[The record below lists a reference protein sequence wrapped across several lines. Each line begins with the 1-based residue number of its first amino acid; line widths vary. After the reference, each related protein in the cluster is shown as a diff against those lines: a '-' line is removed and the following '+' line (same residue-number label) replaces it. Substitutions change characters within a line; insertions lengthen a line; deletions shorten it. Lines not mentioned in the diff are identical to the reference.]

1 MDTSGPVHP
10 GIFHRKACIQ
20 AGLSFLVAAASVL
33 FFAGTSPANA
43 DSETQYIRLLWTNDT
58 HGFFVPVW
66 HAEFEELDSYEGT
79 AATEGKVGGYA
90 NIKALADKLRGPY
103 PNSLFVD
110 SGDTFDG
117 SPVAQKTQGLDV
129 IPVINAMGFDAMTPG
144 NRDFAFGKAKF
155 LQATA
160 AITAPYLSMNL
171 RDEDTGELVFD
182 PYLVKDLPGGM
193 RVAIVGVTHP
203 LSTTGFVH
211 GENLAPRSS
220 YEAFQVADE
229 LSRLVARI
237 RAEHHPDLVVAISHF
252 GYLQDLKLASEQS
265 GLDVILGAHTHHNLF
280 EEHLVKD
287 RNGKKDVVVVQ
298 AGSHGKYL
306 GKLDLEVRSGD
317 DNNRPGKIRV
327 SDYELIRVLADDI
340 VPDATVQALADAAYA
355 PFAAELD
362 RVIGTTD
369 VVVARRGDVQSTMA
383 NLLTDA
389 WAAIYGTDL
398 SRHFGIR
405 YGSSIV
411 PGPITVGDVWNMVSP
426 NIGGNRMYVGTT
438 NGAFVY
444 GQINGGLDREY
455 GDDPYDWAG
464 GDVTRFNNNVTY
476 TYKVN
481 APDNQHLVDLKIGN
495 DYLVQ
500 DGAPTSNLSKT
511 YTYAASA
518 PAGSGTP
525 PVPATTAVDEIIKYI
540 EAQGTVSSGIDGRT
554 RRLD

>member
-1 MDTSGPVHP
+1 MICNT
-10 GIFHRKACIQ
+10 I
-20 AGLSFLVAAASVL
+20 SVL
-33 FFAGTSPANA
+33 RFFNTVIIAFVALFCFLGGTASAEGG
-43 DSETQYIRLLWTNDT
+43 SESQYIRLIWTNDT
-58 HGFFVPVW
+58 HGFFIPVW

-90 NIKALADKLRGPY
+90 NIKSLTDELRKPY
-103 PNSLFVD
+103 ANSLFLD

-117 SPVAQKTQGLDV
+117 SPVAQKTSGLAV
-129 IPVINAMGFDAMTPG
+129 IPILNAMGYDAMTPG
-144 NRDFAFGKAKF
+144 NRDFAYGKAKF
-155 LQATA
+155 LEATGQ
-160 AITAPYLSMNL
+160 ITAPYLSMNL
-171 RDEDTGELVFD
+171 RDEGTGELVFD

-193 RVAIVGVTHP
+193 RVAIIGVTHP
-203 LSTTGFVH
+203 LSTAGFVH
-211 GENLAPRSS
+211 GEKLAERSS

-229 LSRLVARI
+229 LSRLVAKI
-237 RAEHHPDLVVAISHF
+237 RAKHHPDLVVAISHF
-252 GYLQDLKLASEQS
+252 GYLQDMKLASEQH

-287 RNGKKDVVVVQ
+287 KTGTKDVVVVQ

-306 GKLDLEVRSGD
+306 GKLDLEVQGGT
-317 DNNRPGKIRV
+317 DNNRPSKIRV
-327 SDYELIRVLADDI
+327 SDYELIRVVADDI
-340 VPDATVQALADAAYA
+340 TPDPDIEALADAAYA
-355 PFAAELD
+355 PFAAEFN

-369 VVVARRGDVQSTMA
+369 VVIARRGDVQSTMA
-383 NLLTDA
+383 NLLSDA
-389 WAAIYGTDL
+389 WSANFGTDL

-444 GQINGGLDREY
+444 SQINEGLNREY

-464 GDVTRFNNNVTY
+464 GDVTRFNDNVTY

-481 APDNQHLVDLKIGN
+481 APDDEHIVDLKVGN

-500 DGAPTSNLSKT
+500 GGMVNDANLAKT
-511 YTYAASA
+511 YTFAASS
-518 PAGSGTP
+518 PAGAGTP
-525 PVPATTAVDEIIKYI
+525 ALPGTTAVDEIVQYI
-540 EAQGTVSSGIDGRT
+540 EAAGNVSPGLDGRT
-554 RRLD
+554 QRLD